1 MTMTQTLQNS
11 KETVRAKLPHYL
23 EPKEIEILIDYA
35 ANHSRMAANFMLTM
49 WRAGLRVS
57 EAVNLEARDLR
68 FKTDRPQLHIR
79 NAKGHKE
86 RYVPA
91 HPELLRTL
99 TEHCQYIRAKG
110 KNPLFIVERSGQQ
123 ASRQTGYEW
132 VTRALARAVRD
143 RALPIG
149 TVVSPHTFR
158 HSAARHW
165 LAQGVQINTVQLWLG
180 HSNLDTTLIYLS
192 LIPDAGGVM
201 ENVA

>member
-1 MTMTQTLQNS
+1 M
-11 KETVRAKLPHYL
+11 
-23 EPKEIEILIDYA
+23 
-35 ANHSRMAANFMLTM
+35 
-49 WRAGLRVS
+49 
-57 EAVNLEARDLR
+57 
-68 FKTDRPQLHIR
+68 
-79 NAKGHKE
+79 
-86 RYVPA
+86 
-91 HPELLRTL
+91 
-99 TEHCQYIRAKG
+99 
-110 KNPLFIVERSGQQ
+110 
-123 ASRQTGYEW
+123 
-132 VTRALARAVRD
+132 TRALARAVRD

>member
-1 MTMTQTLQNS
+1 MTQTLQNS
-11 KETVRAKLPHYL
+11 RESVRAKLPHYL

-35 ANHSRMAANFMLTM
+35 ADQSRMAANFMLTM

-57 EAVNLEARDLR
+57 EAINLEARDLR

-91 HPELLRTL
+91 HPELRRTL
-99 TEHCQYIRAKG
+99 TEHCQYTKRRG
-110 KNPLFIVERSGQQ
+110 KAPLFIVEKSGQK

-132 VTRALARAVRD
+132 VARALVKAIRD
-143 RALPIG
+143 RALPLG

-180 HSNLDTTLIYLS
+180 HTNLDTTLISLS
-192 LIPDAGGVM
+192 LVPDAGGSM
-201 ENVA
+201 EKVA

>member
-1 MTMTQTLQNS
+1 MTQTLQTPR
-11 KETVRAKLPHYL
+11 ETVRAKLPHYL
-23 EPKEIEILIDYA
+23 EPRDIEILIDYA
-35 ANHSRMAANFMLTM
+35 ANDSRMAANFMLTM

-68 FKTDRPQLHIR
+68 FKTDKPQIHIR

-86 RYVPA
+86 RFVPA
-91 HPELLRTL
+91 HPELRRTL

-110 KNPLFIVERSGQQ
+110 KNPLFVVERSGQK

-132 VTRALARAVRD
+132 VTRALVKAIRD
-143 RALPIG
+143 RVLPIG
-149 TVVSPHTFR
+149 TEVSPHTFR

-180 HSNLDTTLIYLS
+180 HQNLETTLVYLK
-192 LIPDAGGVM
+192 LVPDPFSSMDKIA
-201 ENVA
+201 

>member
-1 MTMTQTLQNS
+1 MIQTLQNS
-11 KETVRAKLPHYL
+11 RETVRAKLPHYL

-35 ANHSRMAANFMLTM
+35 ANQSRMAANFMLAM

-132 VTRALARAVRD
+132 VTRALVRAVRD

-180 HSNLDTTLIYLS
+180 HQNLDTTLVYLS
-192 LIPDAGGVM
+192 LIPDAAGLM

>member
-1 MTMTQTLQNS
+1 MTRTPQNP

-23 EPKEIEILIDYA
+23 EPREIDILIDYA
-35 ANHSRMAANFMLTM
+35 ATDSKIAANFLLTM

-57 EAVNLEARDLR
+57 EAINLEARDLR

-91 HPELLRTL
+91 HPELRRTL
-99 TEHCQYIRAKG
+99 TEHCQYTKRRG
-110 KNPLFIVERSGQQ
+110 TLPLFIVERSGQK

-132 VTRALARAVRD
+132 VTRALVKAIRD

-180 HSNLDTTLIYLS
+180 HENLDTTLIYLS
-192 LIPDAGGVM
+192 LTPDASGQM
-201 ENVA
+201 ETIA

>member
-1 MTMTQTLQNS
+1 MTQTLQNS
-11 KETVRAKLPHYL
+11 RESVRAKLPHYL

-35 ANHSRMAANFMLTM
+35 ADQSRMAANFMLTM

-57 EAVNLEARDLR
+57 EAINLEARDLR

-86 RYVPA
+86 RFIPA
-91 HPELLRTL
+91 HPELRRTL
-99 TEHCQYIRAKG
+99 TEHCQYTKRRG
-110 KNPLFIVERSGQQ
+110 KAPLFIVERSGQK

-132 VTRALARAVRD
+132 VTRALVKAIRD

-149 TVVSPHTFR
+149 TEVSPHTFR

-165 LAQGVQINTVQLWLG
+165 LHSGVQINTVQLWLG
-180 HSNLDTTLIYLS
+180 HSNLDTTLIYLA
-192 LIPDAGGVM
+192 LIPDAFGVM
-201 ENVA
+201 DNIP

>member
-1 MTMTQTLQNS
+1 MTQTLQNS
-11 KETVRAKLPHYL
+11 QESVRAKLLHYL

-35 ANHSRMAANFMLTM
+35 ADQSRMAANFMLTM

-57 EAVNLEARDLR
+57 EAINLEARDLR

-86 RYVPA
+86 RFVPA
-91 HPELLRTL
+91 HPELRRTL
-99 TEHCQYIRAKG
+99 TEHCQYTKRRG
-110 KNPLFIVERSGQQ
+110 TLPLFIVERSGQQ

-132 VTRALARAVRD
+132 VTRALVKAIRD

-192 LIPDAGGVM
+192 LIPDAGGSM
-201 ENVA
+201 DKVA

>member
-1 MTMTQTLQNS
+1 MSQTLQNPR
-11 KETVRAKLPHYL
+11 ETVRAKLPHYL
-23 EPKEIEILIDYA
+23 EPKEIEILIEYA
-35 ANHSRMAANFMLTM
+35 ADSSRMAANFMLTM

-57 EAVNLEARDLR
+57 EAINLQARDLR

-86 RYVPA
+86 RFVPA
-91 HPELLRTL
+91 HPELQRTL

-110 KNPLFIVERSGQQ
+110 TNPLFIVERSGQK

-132 VTRALARAVRD
+132 VVRALNRAILD
-143 RALPIG
+143 KALPHG
-149 TVVSPHTFR
+149 TLVSPHTFR

-180 HSNLDTTLIYLS
+180 HSNLDTTLIYLA

-201 ENVA
+201 ENIA

>member
-1 MTMTQTLQNS
+1 MTQTLQNS

-35 ANHSRMAANFMLTM
+35 ANQSRMAANFMLAM

-68 FKTDRPQLHIR
+68 FKTDRPQIHIR
-79 NAKGHKE
+79 NAKGQKE
-86 RYVPA
+86 RFVPA

-110 KNPLFIVERSGQQ
+110 KAPLFIVERSGQK

-132 VTRALARAVRD
+132 VIRALGKAVRD

-149 TVVSPHTFR
+149 TVVSPPTFR

-180 HSNLDTTLIYLS
+180 HSNLDTTLIYLQ
-192 LIPDAGGVM
+192 LVPDAGGVM

>member
-1 MTMTQTLQNS
+1 MTQTLQNP

-35 ANHSRMAANFMLTM
+35 ADDSRMAANFMLTM

-57 EAVNLEARDLR
+57 EAINLEARDLR
-68 FKTDRPQLHIR
+68 FKTDHPQLHIR
-79 NAKGHKE
+79 NAKGQKE
-86 RYVPA
+86 RFVPA
-91 HPELLRTL
+91 HPELRRTL

-110 KNPLFIVERSGQQ
+110 KMPLFIVERSGQK

-132 VTRALARAVRD
+132 VTRSLVKAIRD

-180 HSNLDTTLIYLS
+180 HANLDTTLIYLQ
-192 LIPDAGGVM
+192 LVPDPYSSM
-201 ENVA
+201 EKIA

>member
-1 MTMTQTLQNS
+1 MSQTLQNPR
-11 KETVRAKLPHYL
+11 ETVRAKLPHYL

-35 ANHSRMAANFMLTM
+35 ADSSRMAANFMLTM

-57 EAVNLEARDLR
+57 EAINLQARDLR

-86 RYVPA
+86 RFVPA
-91 HPELLRTL
+91 HPELQRTL

-110 KNPLFIVERSGQQ
+110 NNPLFIVERSGQQ

-132 VTRALARAVRD
+132 VVRALNRAILD
-143 RALPIG
+143 KALPHG

-180 HSNLDTTLIYLS
+180 HSNLDTTLIYLA

-201 ENVA
+201 ENIA

>member
-1 MTMTQTLQNS
+1 MTRTLQNS
-11 KETVRAKLPHYL
+11 RETVRAKLPHYL

-35 ANHSRMAANFMLTM
+35 ADQSRMAANFMLTM

-57 EAVNLEARDLR
+57 EAINLEARDLR

-79 NAKGHKE
+79 HAKGHKE
-86 RYVPA
+86 RFIPA
-91 HPELLRTL
+91 HPELRRTL
-99 TEHCQYIRAKG
+99 TEHCQYTKRRG
-110 KNPLFIVERSGQQ
+110 KAPLFIVEKSGQK

-132 VTRALARAVRD
+132 VARALVKAIRD

-180 HSNLDTTLIYLS
+180 HSNLDTTLIYLA
-192 LIPDAGGVM
+192 LNPDATGVM
-201 ENVA
+201 DMVA

>member
-1 MTMTQTLQNS
+1 MIQTLQNS

-35 ANHSRMAANFMLTM
+35 ANQSRMAANFMLAM

-132 VTRALARAVRD
+132 VTRALVRAIRD

-165 LAQGVQINTVQLWLG
+165 LSQGVQINTVQLWLG

-201 ENVA
+201 DNVA

>member
-1 MTMTQTLQNS
+1 MSQTLQNPR
-11 KETVRAKLPHYL
+11 ETVRAKLPHYL

-35 ANHSRMAANFMLTM
+35 ADSSRMAANFMLTM

-57 EAVNLEARDLR
+57 EAINLQARDLR

-86 RYVPA
+86 RFVPA
-91 HPELLRTL
+91 HPELQRTL

-110 KNPLFIVERSGQQ
+110 TNPLFIVERSGQK

-132 VTRALARAVRD
+132 VVRALNRAILD
-143 RALPIG
+143 KALPHG

-180 HSNLDTTLIYLS
+180 HQNLDTTMIYLS
-192 LIPDAGGVM
+192 LIPDAQGVM
-201 ENVA
+201 ENIA

>member
-1 MTMTQTLQNS
+1 MTPTLQ
-11 KETVRAKLPHYL
+11 KPRETVRAKLPHYL

-35 ANHSRMAANFMLTM
+35 ANQSRMAANFMLTM

-86 RYVPA
+86 RFVPA

-110 KNPLFIVERSGQQ
+110 RTLFSW
-123 ASRQTGYEW
+123 S
-132 VTRALARAVRD
+132 RD
-143 RALPIG
+143 RARKRPDKQAMVG
-149 TVVSPHTFR
+149 S
-158 HSAARHW
+158 
-165 LAQGVQINTVQLWLG
+165 LG
-180 HSNLDTTLIYLS
+180 RW
-192 LIPDAGGVM
+192 PRP
-201 ENVA
+201 

>member
-1 MTMTQTLQNS
+1 MTITLQNS

-35 ANHSRMAANFMLTM
+35 ADQSRMAANFMLTM

-57 EAVNLEARDLR
+57 EAINLEARDLR
-68 FKTDRPQLHIR
+68 FKTDLPQLHIR

-86 RYVPA
+86 RFVPA

-99 TEHCQYIRAKG
+99 TEHCQYLKTRG
-110 KNPLFIVERSGQQ
+110 KAPLFIVERSGQQ

-132 VTRALARAVRD
+132 VTRALVKAIRD

-192 LIPDAGGVM
+192 LIPGAGGQM
-201 ENVA
+201 DKVA

>member
-1 MTMTQTLQNS
+1 MSQTLQNPRES
-11 KETVRAKLPHYL
+11 VRTKLPHYL
-23 EPKEIEILIDYA
+23 EPKEIDILIEYA
-35 ANHSRMAANFMLTM
+35 ADSSRMAANFMLTM

-57 EAVNLEARDLR
+57 EAINLQARDLR
-68 FKTDRPQLHIR
+68 FKTDRPQIHIR

-86 RYVPA
+86 RFVPA
-91 HPELLRTL
+91 HPELQRTL

-110 KNPLFIVERSGQQ
+110 TSPLFIVERSGQK

-132 VTRALARAVRD
+132 VVRALNRAKLDKVIPRD
-143 RALPIG
+143 
-149 TVVSPHTFR
+149 TVVTPHTFR

-180 HSNLDTTLIYLS
+180 HSNLDTTLIYLA

-201 ENVA
+201 ENID

>member
-1 MTMTQTLQNS
+1 MTQTLQNS
-11 KETVRAKLPHYL
+11 RETVRAKLPHYL

-35 ANHSRMAANFMLTM
+35 ATHSKMAANFMLTM

-99 TEHCQYIRAKG
+99 TDHCQYIRAKG

-132 VTRALARAVRD
+132 VTRALVRAVRD

-180 HSNLDTTLIYLS
+180 HQNLDTTLVYLA
-192 LIPDAGGVM
+192 LVPDSAGQM
-201 ENVA
+201 DNVA

>member
-1 MTMTQTLQNS
+1 MTQTLQS
-11 KETVRAKLPHYL
+11 PKETVRAKLPHYL

-35 ANHSRMAANFMLTM
+35 ATHSKMAANFMLTM

-86 RYVPA
+86 RFVPA
-91 HPELLRTL
+91 HPELLKTL
-99 TEHCQYIRAKG
+99 TDHCQYIRAKG

-180 HSNLDTTLIYLS
+180 HKNLDTTLVYLS
-192 LIPDAGGVM
+192 LIPDASGQM
-201 ENVA
+201 ENIA

>member
-1 MTMTQTLQNS
+1 MTITLQNS
-11 KETVRAKLPHYL
+11 RESVRAKLPHYL

-35 ANHSRMAANFMLTM
+35 ADQSRMAANFMLTM

-57 EAVNLEARDLR
+57 EAINLEARDLR

-79 NAKGHKE
+79 HAKGHKE
-86 RYVPA
+86 RFVPA

-99 TEHCQYIRAKG
+99 TEHCQYLKTRG
-110 KNPLFIVERSGQQ
+110 KAPLFIVERSGQQ

-132 VTRALARAVRD
+132 VTRALVKAIRD

-192 LIPDAGGVM
+192 LIPGAGGQMDKV
-201 ENVA
+201 V

>member
-1 MTMTQTLQNS
+1 MTQTLQNP

-23 EPKEIEILIDYA
+23 EPDEIKLLIDYA
-35 ANHSRMAANFMLTM
+35 ANQSRMAAVFMLAM

-68 FKTDRPQLHIR
+68 FNTDRPQLHIR

-86 RYVPA
+86 RFVPA
-91 HPELLRTL
+91 HPELVEAL
-99 TEHCQYIRAKG
+99 TVHCQYIRAKG
-110 KNPLFIVERSGQQ
+110 KNPLFIVERSGQK
-123 ASRQTGYEW
+123 ASRQTGHGW
-132 VTRALARAVRD
+132 VTRALAKAIRD

-180 HSNLDTTLIYLS
+180 HSNLDTTMVYLQ
-192 LIPDAGGVM
+192 LVPDQLGQM

>member
-1 MTMTQTLQNS
+1 MIRTLQNP

-35 ANHSRMAANFMLTM
+35 ATHSRMAANFMLTM

-68 FKTDRPQLHIR
+68 FKTDHPQLHIR

-99 TEHCQYIRAKG
+99 TEHCQYIRTKG
-110 KNPLFIVERSGQQ
+110 KNPLFIVERSGQK

-132 VTRALARAVRD
+132 VTRALVWAIHD

-180 HSNLDTTLIYLS
+180 HQNLDTTLVYLQ
-192 LIPDAGGVM
+192 LVPDPYSSMDKIA
-201 ENVA
+201 

>member
-1 MTMTQTLQNS
+1 MPKTAQNP
-11 KETVRAKLPHYL
+11 KETVRKKLPHYL
-23 EPKEIEILIDYA
+23 EPKEINTLIDYA
-35 ANHSRMAANFMLTM
+35 ADQSRMAANFMLTM

-86 RYVPA
+86 RFVPV

-110 KNPLFIVERSGQQ
+110 RNPLFIVERSGQK
-123 ASRQTGYEW
+123 ASRYTGHQW
-132 VTRALARAVRD
+132 VIRALGKAIAD

-201 ENVA
+201 ENIE

>member
-1 MTMTQTLQNS
+1 MTLTLQNP
-11 KETVRAKLPHYL
+11 KETVRKTLPHYL

-35 ANHSRMAANFMLTM
+35 ADQSRMAANFMLTM

-57 EAVNLEARDLR
+57 EAINLEARDLR

-79 NAKGHKE
+79 NAKGHQE
-86 RYVPA
+86 RFVPA
-91 HPELLRTL
+91 HPELRRTL
-99 TEHCQYIRAKG
+99 TEHCQYTKRRG
-110 KNPLFIVERSGQQ
+110 TLPLFIVEKSGQQ

-132 VTRALARAVRD
+132 VARALVKAIRD

-165 LAQGVQINTVQLWLG
+165 LTQGVQINTVQLWLG
-180 HSNLDTTLIYLS
+180 HRNLDTTLIYLQ
-192 LIPDAGGVM
+192 LTPDMLGVM